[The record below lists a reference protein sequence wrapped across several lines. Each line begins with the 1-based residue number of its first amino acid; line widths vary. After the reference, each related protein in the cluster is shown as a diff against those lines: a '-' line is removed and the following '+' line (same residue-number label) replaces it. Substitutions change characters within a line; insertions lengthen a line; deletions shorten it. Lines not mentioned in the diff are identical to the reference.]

1 MEGWAG
7 LSFGLVLGISAGL
20 SPGPLMSLVI
30 AQTMAHGRREGVKVS
45 LAPLL
50 TDPPIILASLFLLR
64 QFASQGPILGGI
76 SWMGAGVLLLLARGV
91 WRAEPPGGEG
101 PRAVAP
107 RSILKGL
114 SINLLSPNPWLFWL
128 TIGVPTLLR
137 AQTGWEASAFL
148 VGFYPCLVGGKLGIA
163 LLVAR
168 YRTGLRPALYRGIMR
183 VLAILLVI
191 FALLLVRDGGRLLGV
206 LR

>member
-1 MEGWAG
+1 MAEWGAAG
-7 LSFGLVLGISAGL
+7 FGLVLGISAGL

-30 AQTMAHGRREGVKVS
+30 AQTMEHGKREGIKVS

-50 TDPPIILASLFLLR
+50 TDPPIILVSLLILG
-64 QFASQGPILGGI
+64 QFASQNPVLGGI
-76 SWMGAGVLLLLARGV
+76 SWLGAGVLLLLARGV
-91 WRAEPPGGEG
+91 WRAAPPGGEG
-101 PRAVAP
+101 PRGVAP

-128 TIGVPTLLR
+128 TVGVPTLLR
-137 AQTGWEASAFL
+137 AETVWEASAFL
-148 VGFYPCLVGGKLGIA
+148 LGFYPCLVGGKLGIA
-163 LLVAR
+163 LLVGR

-183 VLAILLVI
+183 GLAILLI
-191 FALLLVRDGGRLLGV
+191 LFAVLLVRDGARLLGV

>member
-1 MEGWAG
+1 MDGWAG

-30 AQTMAHGRREGVKVS
+30 TQTLEHGKREGIKVS
-45 LAPLL
+45 LAP
-50 TDPPIILASLFLLR
+50 IILDSLLILG
-64 QFASQGPILGGI
+64 QFASQDPILGAI
-76 SWMGAGVLLLLARGV
+76 AWLGAGVLLLLARGV
-91 WRAEPPGGEG
+91 WRAAPPGGEG
-101 PRAVAP
+101 QRGIAP

-137 AQTGWEASAFL
+137 AETAWEASAFL
-148 VGFYPCLVGGKLGIA
+148 LGFYPCLVGGKLGIA
-163 LLVAR
+163 LLVGR
-168 YRTGLRPALYRGIMR
+168 YGTGLRPALYRGIMR
-183 VLAILLVI
+183 GLAILLI
-191 FALLLVRDGGRLLGV
+191 LFAVLLVRDGARLLGI

>member
-1 MEGWAG
+1 MAGWEEVG
-7 LSFGLVLGISAGL
+7 FGLVLGISAGL

-30 AQTMAHGRREGVKVS
+30 TQTLEHGKREGIKVS

-50 TDPPIILASLFLLR
+50 TDPPIILVSLLILG
-64 QFASQGPILGGI
+64 QFASQDPILGAI
-76 SWMGAGVLLLLARGV
+76 AWLGAGVLLLLARGV

-101 PRAVAP
+101 QRGIAP

-137 AQTGWEASAFL
+137 AETAWEASAFL
-148 VGFYPCLVGGKLGIA
+148 LGFYPCLVGGKLGIA
-163 LLVAR
+163 LLVGR
-168 YRTGLRPALYRGIMR
+168 YGTGLRPALYRGIMR
-183 VLAILLVI
+183 GLAILLI
-191 FALLLVRDGGRLLGV
+191 LFAVLLVRDGARLLGI